1 MDTGSYDNI
10 LKALNQPQQPAPA
23 SPSGGLTFQQQSD
36 NYSAFSDLMKQG
48 VYIPD
53 LLKRIDALEAQV
65 KEQGQRK
72 EIVDADLFSV
82 MEASVKGDEEVKVA
96 KQRLADEKSRV
107 ISEICAR
114 DEGYRNA
121 LDAYRRTVNA
131 AYINRFLTPF
141 KYRSSVRIHIC
152 GNFRG

>member
-1 MDTGSYDNI
+1 MDTNPYSSI
-10 LKALNQPQQPAPA
+10 LKALEKDDPQQ
-23 SPSGGLTFQQQSD
+23 GGLSYQQQTE

-72 EIVDADLFSV
+72 EVIDADLFAV
-82 MEASVKGDEEVKVA
+82 MEASVKGDDDVKAA

-107 ISEICAR
+107 ISEICSR
-114 DEGYRNA
+114 DEGYRTA
-121 LDAYRRTVNA
+121 MEAYRRTVNA
-131 AYINRFLTPF
+131 AYIRFKGHTDA
-141 KYRSSVRIHIC
+141 
-152 GNFRG
+152 

>member
-1 MDTGSYDNI
+1 MDTNPYSSI
-10 LKALNQPQQPAPA
+10 LKALEKDDPQQ
-23 SPSGGLTFQQQSD
+23 GGLSYQQQTE

-72 EIVDADLFSV
+72 EVIDADLFAV
-82 MEASVKGDEEVKVA
+82 MEASVKGDDDVKAA

-107 ISEICAR
+107 ISEICSR
-114 DEGYRNA
+114 DEGYRTA
-121 LDAYRRTVNA
+121 MEAYRRTVNA
-131 AYINRFLTPF
+131 AYIRY
-141 KYRSSVRIHIC
+141 KGHSEA
-152 GNFRG
+152 

>member
-10 LKALNQPQQPAPA
+10 LKALNQPQSTPAQ
-23 SPSGGLTFQQQSD
+23 GGLTFQQQSD

-65 KEQGQRK
+65 REQGQRK
-72 EIVDADLFSV
+72 DTMDADLFSV
-82 MEASVKGDEEVKVA
+82 MEAAVKGDDEVKAA

-107 ISEICAR
+107 ISEICSK
-114 DEGYRNA
+114 DEGYRQA
-121 LDAYRRTVNA
+121 MEAYRRAVNA
-131 AYINRFLTPF
+131 AYVRHKEGQTP
-141 KYRSSVRIHIC
+141 V
-152 GNFRG
+152 

>member
-1 MDTGSYDNI
+1 MVYDNI
-10 LKALNQPQQPAPA
+10 LKALSKQEEPAPQA
-23 SPSGGLTFQQQSD
+23 GLTLQQQSD

-65 KEQGQRK
+65 KEQGQK
-72 EIVDADLFSV
+72 KDTIDADLFSV
-82 MEASVKGDEEVKVA
+82 MEASVKGDEEVKA
-96 KQRLADEKSRV
+96 ARQRLADEKSRV

-114 DEGYRNA
+114 DEGYRNV

-131 AYINRFLTPF
+131 AYI
-141 KYRSSVRIHIC
+141 RSKESTDS
-152 GNFRG
+152 

>member
-1 MDTGSYDNI
+1 MVYDNI
-10 LKALNQPQQPAPA
+10 LKALSKQEEPAPQA
-23 SPSGGLTFQQQSD
+23 GLTLQQQSD

-72 EIVDADLFSV
+72 DTIDADLFSV
-82 MEASVKGDEEVKVA
+82 MEASVKGDEEVKA
-96 KQRLADEKSRV
+96 ARQRLADEKSRV
-107 ISEICAR
+107 ISEMCAR
-114 DEGYRNA
+114 DEGYRSA

-131 AYINRFLTPF
+131 AYI
-141 KYRSSVRIHIC
+141 RSKESTDS
-152 GNFRG
+152 

>member
-10 LKALNQPQQPAPA
+10 LKALNQPPQPAPA
-23 SPSGGLTFQQQSD
+23 QGGLTFQQQSD

-72 EIVDADLFSV
+72 EVIDADLFAV
-82 MEASVKGDEEVKVA
+82 MEASVKGDDDVKAA

-107 ISEICAR
+107 ISEICSR
-114 DEGYRNA
+114 DDGYRTA
-121 LDAYRRTVNA
+121 MEAYRRTVIA
-131 AYINRFLTPF
+131 AYIRFKGHTDA
-141 KYRSSVRIHIC
+141 
-152 GNFRG
+152 

>member
-23 SPSGGLTFQQQSD
+23 QSGLTFQQQSD

-65 KEQGQRK
+65 REQGQRK
-72 EIVDADLFSV
+72 DTMDADLFSV
-82 MEASVKGDEEVKVA
+82 MEAAVKGDDEVKAA

-107 ISEICAR
+107 ISEICSK
-114 DEGYRNA
+114 DEGYRQA
-121 LDAYRRTVNA
+121 MESYRRAVNA
-131 AYINRFLTPF
+131 AYVRHKEGQT
-141 KYRSSVRIHIC
+141 SV
-152 GNFRG
+152 

>member
-23 SPSGGLTFQQQSD
+23 QGGLTFQQQSD
-36 NYSAFSDLMKQG
+36 NYAAFSDLMKQG

-65 KEQGQRK
+65 REQGAK
-72 EIVDADLFSV
+72 KDTIDADLFSV
-82 MEASVKGDEEVKVA
+82 MEASVKGDEEVKA
-96 KQRLADEKSRV
+96 ARQRLADEKSRV
-107 ISEICAR
+107 ISEICSK

-131 AYINRFLTPF
+131 AYI
-141 KYRSSVRIHIC
+141 RSKESTDS
-152 GNFRG
+152 

>member
-23 SPSGGLTFQQQSD
+23 QGGLTFQQQSD

-65 KEQGQRK
+65 KEQGQK
-72 EIVDADLFSV
+72 KDVMDADLFAV
-82 MEASVKGDEEVKVA
+82 METSVKGDEEVKAA

-107 ISEICAR
+107 ISEICSK

-131 AYINRFLTPF
+131 AYI
-141 KYRSSVRIHIC
+141 RSKESTDS
-152 GNFRG
+152 

>member
-23 SPSGGLTFQQQSD
+23 QGGLTFQQQSD
-36 NYSAFSDLMKQG
+36 NYAAFSDLMKQG

-53 LLKRIDALEAQV
+53 LLKRIDALEAQI

-72 EIVDADLFSV
+72 EVIDADLFAV
-82 MEASVKGDEEVKVA
+82 MEASVKGDDDVKAA

-107 ISEICAR
+107 ISEICSR
-114 DEGYRNA
+114 DDGYRTA
-121 LDAYRRTVNA
+121 MEAYRRTVNA
-131 AYINRFLTPF
+131 AYIRFKGHTDA
-141 KYRSSVRIHIC
+141 
-152 GNFRG
+152 

>member
-1 MDTGSYDNI
+1 MVYDNI
-10 LKALNQPQQPAPA
+10 LKALSRQEEPAPQA
-23 SPSGGLTFQQQSD
+23 ELTLQQQSD

-65 KEQGQRK
+65 REQGSK
-72 EIVDADLFSV
+72 KDTVDADLFSV
-82 MEASVKGDEEVKVA
+82 MEASVKGDEEVKA
-96 KQRLADEKSRV
+96 ARQRLADEKSRV

-131 AYINRFLTPF
+131 AYI
-141 KYRSSVRIHIC
+141 RSKESTDS
-152 GNFRG
+152 

>member
-1 MDTGSYDNI
+1 MVYDNI
-10 LKALNQPQQPAPA
+10 LKALSKQEEPAPQA
-23 SPSGGLTFQQQSD
+23 GLTLQQQSD

-65 KEQGQRK
+65 REQGQK
-72 EIVDADLFSV
+72 KDTIDADLFSV
-82 MEASVKGDEEVKVA
+82 MEASVKGDEEVKA
-96 KQRLADEKSRV
+96 ARQRLADEKSRV

-131 AYINRFLTPF
+131 AYI
-141 KYRSSVRIHIC
+141 RSKESTDS
-152 GNFRG
+152 

>member
-10 LKALNQPQQPAPA
+10 LKALDQPQQPAPA
-23 SPSGGLTFQQQSD
+23 QGGLTFQQQSD
-36 NYSAFSDLMKQG
+36 NYTAFSDLMKQG

-53 LLKRIDALEAQV
+53 LLKRIDTLEAQV

-72 EIVDADLFSV
+72 DTIDADLFSV
-82 MEASVKGDEEVKVA
+82 MEASVKGDEEVKA
-96 KQRLADEKSRV
+96 ARQRLADEKSRV
-107 ISEICAR
+107 ISEICSK

-131 AYINRFLTPF
+131 AYI
-141 KYRSSVRIHIC
+141 RSKESTDS
-152 GNFRG
+152 

>member
-1 MDTGSYDNI
+1 MVYDNI
-10 LKALNQPQQPAPA
+10 LKALSKQEEPAPQA
-23 SPSGGLTFQQQSD
+23 GLTLQQQSD

-65 KEQGQRK
+65 REQGAK
-72 EIVDADLFSV
+72 KDTIDADLFSV
-82 MEASVKGDEEVKVA
+82 MEASVKGDEEVKA
-96 KQRLADEKSRV
+96 ARQRLADEKSRV

-131 AYINRFLTPF
+131 AYI
-141 KYRSSVRIHIC
+141 RSKESTDS
-152 GNFRG
+152 